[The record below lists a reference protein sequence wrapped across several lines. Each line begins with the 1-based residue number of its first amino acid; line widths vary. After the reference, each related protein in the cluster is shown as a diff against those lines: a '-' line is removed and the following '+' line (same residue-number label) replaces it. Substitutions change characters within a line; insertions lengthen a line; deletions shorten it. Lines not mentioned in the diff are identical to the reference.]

1 MKRLFGAV
9 LSIFISW
16 NIIDY
21 IIHGVILSRAY
32 QETSQL
38 WRPMEEIKM
47 GLMYITVL
55 ISAVVFVLI
64 YKRLITNKS
73 MINAVQYG
81 VLFGIGVGISMG
93 YGTYSVM
100 PIPYTMAITWFFGV
114 LVEAVAAGVL
124 VGVIIKE

>member
-1 MKRLFGAV
+1 ML
-9 LSIFISW
+9 
-16 NIIDY
+16 NY
-21 IIHGVILSRAY
+21 
-32 QETSQL
+32 
-38 WRPMEEIKM
+38 
-47 GLMYITVL
+47 
-55 ISAVVFVLI
+55 FVLI